1 MASLRPHQGSLEQL
15 GSPWEPLP
23 ESPQGPAVACV
34 TQQTHFLLSVFWTL
48 PSLQAPSTPVS
59 LRVETK
65 SS

>member
-23 ESPQGPAVACV
+23 ECPQGPAVACV
-34 TQQTHFLLSVFWTL
+34 TQQALFLLSGFWTL

-59 LRVETK
+59 
-65 SS
+65 